1 MFRLSRVASPRGTCL
16 AFALLVVA
24 CLAFGAIA
32 EANLSA
38 PPALAASVPPAAIAG
53 LAADATFRDC

>member
-1 MFRLSRVASPRGTCL
+1 MFRLSRVASPRGTFL

-38 PPALAASVPPAAIAG
+38 PPAMAASESAAIAG
-53 LAADATFRDC
+53 VDADATFRDC

>member
-1 MFRLSRVASPRGTCL
+1 MFRLSRVASPRGTFL

-38 PPALAASVPPAAIAG
+38 PPTMAASEPAAIAVVD
-53 LAADATFRDC
+53 ADATFRDC

>member
-1 MFRLSRVASPRGTCL
+1 MFRLSRVASPRGTFL

-38 PPALAASVPPAAIAG
+38 PPAMAASESAAIAVVD
-53 LAADATFRDC
+53 ADAMFRDC

>member
-1 MFRLSRVASPRGTCL
+1 MFRLSRVASPRGTFL

-38 PPALAASVPPAAIAG
+38 PPAMAASESAAIAVVDV
-53 LAADATFRDC
+53 DATFRDC